1 MWSDST
7 LAGNSSRPAI
17 LQLRIESDQ
26 ELYQAYIPS
35 FQGGGL
41 FVPTS
46 RPYQL
51 GDELYGLLSIGEDP
65 QRHPLVGKVAW
76 VTPANHSATRQRGVG
91 IRFNGAEKT
100 KVYEYNVAEGWV
112 RVEVPTAKDRRG
124 NPMVVKL
131 SGTVEPYYRL
141 AE

>member
-1 MWSDST
+1 MATSSTVPGDSMWSEST
-7 LAGNSSRPAI
+7 LAGTSTRPAI

-51 GDELYGLLSIGEDP
+51 GDELYGLLSIGDDA

-76 VTPANHSATRQRGVG
+76 VTPANHAATRQRGVG
-91 IRFNGAEKT
+91 IRFPDDERGQKLKKLIE
-100 KVYEYNVAEGWV
+100 
-112 RVEVPTAKDRRG
+112 DRLG
-124 NPMVVKL
+124 NAL
-131 SGTVEPYYRL
+131 HSGRANHTF
-141 AE
+141 

>member
-41 FVPTS
+41 FVPPAGLTS
-46 RPYQL
+46 
-51 GDELYGLLSIGEDP
+51 
-65 QRHPLVGKVAW
+65 W
-76 VTPANHSATRQRGVG
+76 ATSCTG
-91 IRFNGAEKT
+91 F
-100 KVYEYNVAEGWV
+100 
-112 RVEVPTAKDRRG
+112 
-124 NPMVVKL
+124 
-131 SGTVEPYYRL
+131 
-141 AE
+141 